1 MFIALRDTPRLRSY
15 GAPCF
20 FVTRGYKHIA
30 PPEQSMKHIAPPE
43 QSMNTY
49 CSSGAKY
56 ECKELGTKAQRL
68 SSSCD

>member
-1 MFIALRDTPRLRSY
+1 MFIALRDTPTLRSY

-30 PPEQSMKHIAPPE
+30 PPEQSM
-43 QSMNTY
+43 NTY

-56 ECKELGTKAQRL
+56 EYILLLRSKV
-68 SSSCD
+68 

>member
-1 MFIALRDTPRLRSY
+1 MFIALRDTPTSRSY
-15 GAPCF
+15 GAQCF
-20 FVTRGYKHIA
+20 FVTRGY
-30 PPEQSMKHIAPPE
+30 KHIAPPE